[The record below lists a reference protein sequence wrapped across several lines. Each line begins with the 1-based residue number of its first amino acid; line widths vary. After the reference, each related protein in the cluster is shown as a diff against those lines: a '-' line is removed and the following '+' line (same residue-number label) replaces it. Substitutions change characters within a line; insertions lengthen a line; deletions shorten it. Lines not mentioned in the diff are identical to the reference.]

1 MKESTRLLL
10 EEEIKSGKYAYEKLK
25 NPEDYFEFIKNHK
38 DFGSLFEIYLAEE
51 FGDVE
56 SFFQTFSH
64 KDTQQLEF
72 FHFLKDHVDELKIT
86 SQVLEDNFMDS
97 AERLLIRDVS
107 KATSKVTSYLYTKG
121 IIETKQS
128 FVDMA
133 LEIAGK
139 EGNLLEIGSGA
150 DLPIT
155 SLLFARELGEVSSMD
170 KFGEHWSSLDFF
182 KKMGVNATSKYF
194 DKNTDI
200 SGFQTIVS
208 QKACGGAIS
217 VIDRLANNGGEQVY
231 FQQLCDCESPSSE
244 DKMKNLLDWL
254 WTKDRGMKS
263 FSVKSTPT
271 GQKELHVNGLDNDNG
286 LRVTYVTNS
295 PMDIDDIAEIISEN
309 YC

>member
-10 EEEIKSGKYAYEKLK
+10 EEELKTGKYAYETAQTHA
-25 NPEDYFEFIKNHK
+25 NFFEFVKTHK
-38 DFGSLFEIYLAEE
+38 SFRQLFDIYLTEE
-51 FGDVE
+51 FDDVDD
-56 SFFQTFSH
+56 FFRTFTH
-64 KDTQQLEF
+64 KSTQQLEF
-72 FHFLKDHVDELKIT
+72 YNFILEHAREFKIT
-86 SQVLEDNFMDS
+86 SQILEEN
-97 AERLLIRDVS
+97 
-107 KATSKVTSYLYTKG
+107 
-121 IIETKQS
+121 
-128 FVDMA
+128 FVDSVEFLLLKDVAQAVKKVIGKLGLRGTVESKQPFIDIA
-133 LEIAGK
+133 LGIAGK
-139 EGNLLEIGSGA
+139 EGKLLEIGSGA

-155 SLLFARELGEVSSMD
+155 SLLFARELGKVASMD
-170 KFGEHWSSLDFF
+170 KFGDYWSSLDFF
-182 KKMGVNATSKYF
+182 KKMGVEATGKYF